1 MAGKIYIAKQSA
13 VVFLESG
20 DRVTLRGGVTRV
32 REGHPLLEGRESMF
46 EEIDVHYDVET
57 ARQAPKAEAKPEP
70 KAEPKAEAKAA
81 PAEAKAEA
89 VPAKTASAPRRGPRK
104 T

>member
-1 MAGKIYIAKQSA
+1 MAGKIYVARTSALIQLGDGNSVVLKQ
-13 VVFLESG
+13 G
-20 DRVTLRGGVTRV
+20 ITRV

-46 EEIDVHYDVET
+46 EEIGVHYDVET
-57 ARQAPKAEAKPEP
+57 ARQAPKAESKPEP

-89 VPAKTASAPRRGPRK
+89 APAKTTTAPRRGPRK